1 MVFSFTSS
9 QNMVLMARY
18 TDALKSAETA
28 KSENEL
34 ESYKT
39 LLDKAREI
47 KRELDLSRSVN
58 GVQKLY
64 SAP

>member
-39 LLDKAREI
+39 LLDKAQEI
-47 KRELDLSRSVN
+47 KRELDLSRRVN

>member
-39 LLDKAREI
+39 LLDKAQEI